1 MSQGGYRRYDPT
13 PGQTP
18 IRTNLAWAIAAL
30 LICFWPAGIVAVV
43 YALKS
48 RSSLQMGDY
57 AAAARYSRLAKRWC
71 WISLASA
78 FVLVIGLVIFER
90 GLGSGGATTT
100 LTSMYGILEQHLAL
114 LA

>member
-1 MSQGGYRRYDPT
+1 M
-13 PGQTP
+13 
-18 IRTNLAWAIAAL
+18 
-30 LICFWPAGIVAVV
+30 AVV
-43 YALKS
+43 YALKT
-48 RSSLQMGDY
+48 RGSLQMGDY

-90 GLGSGGATTT
+90 GVGSGGATT
-100 LTSMYGILEQHLAL
+100 LTSMYGILRQHLAL